1 LEKKEKQ
8 KKFKK
13 NMGGKSKLDYQLVQY
28 WKNKF
33 NKDNFFKKYVVKH
46 CSKTKTM

>member
-1 LEKKEKQ
+1 
-8 KKFKK
+8 
-13 NMGGKSKLDYQLVQY
+13 MGGKSKLDYQLAQY

>member
-8 KKFKK
+8 NLKKK
-13 NMGGKSKLDYQLVQY
+13 NMGGKPKLDYQLAQY